1 IYPQS
6 PKVARAI
13 IIITDTHDDTDESR
27 TNIGKTFSIKLE
39 MDEVR
44 DIPLDLLIGNKLFY
58 QSNLFG
64 HISVTV
70 LKHNHVLLMA
80 DALKLHVDDKIFTV
94 GSSQ

>member
-44 DIPLDLLIGNKLFY
+44 DIPLDLLIGNNPFD
-58 QSNLFG
+58 QSNLVG
-64 HISVTV
+64 NISGTV
-70 LKHNHVLLMA
+70 VQYNHVILMA
-80 DALKLHVDDKIFTV
+80 DDLKLHVDDKIFTV